1 MLYEIEQI
9 SFDVYILLIGPPGGS
24 AVENPPAM
32 PETRVQSLSREDPL
46 EEGIA
51 TFSNILAWRI
61 SWTEDLVGN
70 HRVTKSQTQ
79 LEQLSTHAS
88 SLFILW
94 TVSLPLLTHPS
105 ASFLASYR
113 YLSFNIQI
121 GFPKEP

>member
-1 MLYEIEQI
+1 
-9 SFDVYILLIGPPGGS
+9 
-24 AVENPPAM
+24 M
-32 PETRVQSLSREDPL
+32 PETQVQSLSREDPL

-79 LEQLSTHAS
+79 LEQLSTNAS

-94 TVSLPLLTHPS
+94 TVSVPLLTHPS
-105 ASFLASYR
+105 AS
-113 YLSFNIQI
+113 
-121 GFPKEP
+121 